1 MYELKLIVLVQLSA
15 YCWQGEIIFKKQLK
29 SCCIIAGKNAPSFWQ
44 KLDTKLKEKFPCYS
58 LPLNKP
64 CLCHIQ
70 VSLQWVEMWDQHMV
84 VSRCFVI
91 FAEKKIFAFW
101 KICSCRDTA
110 ELCGSQLLYYA
121 KNGRI
126 IDRERVRNKIAE
138 KLYQA
143 FSPYCN
149 AGCP

>member
-91 FAEKKIFAFW
+91 FAEKKN
-101 KICSCRDTA
+101 
-110 ELCGSQLLYYA
+110 LCILKDLLMQRYS
-121 KNGRI
+121 RI
-126 IDRERVRNKIAE
+126 VWFPTTILCQEWED
-138 KLYQA
+138 Y
-143 FSPYCN
+143 
-149 AGCP
+149 